1 MKLILTI
8 ISDMDNESVSRALVQ
23 AGFHLTRIASTGGFF
38 RRGNTT
44 LLIGTEDEKVEEAIQ
59 LIRSTVSPL
68 NERGGQKTA
77 LFVLNVDGYTQI

>member
-8 ISDMDNESVSRALVQ
+8 ISDIDNESVSRALVQ

-44 LLIGTEDEKVEEAIQ
+44 LLIGTEDDKVEEAVQ
-59 LIRSTVSPL
+59 VIRSSVSPL
-68 NERGGQKTA
+68 NKRDQQLAT